1 VSARPIVTATLNAR
15 LRPLDRGELYEDPL
29 DEALRSAGLGE
40 VTGGGTQLA
49 ANGEIGSCDLEI
61 ELAEISERTL
71 ETVRELL
78 ERLGAPNGSRLVV
91 GEGEPEIPFGAS
103 QGLGL
108 YVNGTDLADEVYA
121 TSDVNHV
128 FDELNRLLDGIGSV
142 HSYWEGPTET
152 ALYAY
157 GTSFEAMR
165 DAIGELLE
173 YPLCEKARVVQV
185 A

>member
-49 ANGEIGSCDLEI
+49 ATGEIDSCDLEI

-91 GEGEPEIPFGAS
+91 GEGERRSLSARRRGSAC
-103 QGLGL
+103 
-108 YVNGTDLADEVYA
+108 
-121 TSDVNHV
+121 TSTA
-128 FDELNRLLDGIGSV
+128 
-142 HSYWEGPTET
+142 PTSRT
-152 ALYAY
+152 RS
-157 GTSFEAMR
+157 TR
-165 DAIGELLE
+165 
-173 YPLCEKARVVQV
+173 PPT
-185 A
+185 